1 MYLDGIFDLV
11 DIIKRKFRKRPKEQE
26 LDEYLDS
33 ETPGEHEY
41 AEMPGELDQIA
52 KYARGIHTDEQFE
65 KLRKD
70 L

>member
-1 MYLDGIFDLV
+1 M
-11 DIIKRKFRKRPKEQE
+11 
-26 LDEYLDS
+26 

-52 KYARGIHTDEQFE
+52 KYSQGIHTDEQFE
-65 KLRKD
+65 KLRKE

>member
-11 DIIKRKFRKRPKEQE
+11 DIIKRRFRKKPIEQE

-33 ETPGEHEY
+33 E
-41 AEMPGELDQIA
+41 MPGELDKVA
-52 KYARGIHTDEQFE
+52 KYSRGVHTDEQFE

>member
-1 MYLDGIFDLV
+1 MYLDGIFDLI
-11 DIIKRKFRKRPKEQE
+11 DIIKKRFRKKSTQRELDRE

-33 ETPGEHEY
+33 E
-41 AEMPGELDQIA
+41 MPGALDKNA
-52 KYARGIHTDEQFE
+52 KFLRGIHTEEQFE

>member
-1 MYLDGIFDLV
+1 MYLDGIFDLI
-11 DIIKRKFRKRPKEQE
+11 DIIKNRFRKKSLDEE

-33 ETPGEHEY
+33 E
-41 AEMPGELDQIA
+41 MPGELNTFA
-52 KYARGIHTDEQFE
+52 KFSKGIHTQEQFD

>member
-1 MYLDGIFDLV
+1 MYLDGIFDLI
-11 DIIKRKFRKRPKEQE
+11 DIIKNRFRKKSPDEE

-33 ETPGEHEY
+33 E
-41 AEMPGELDQIA
+41 MPGELDRITP
-52 KYARGIHTDEQFE
+52 YTRGIHTEEHFE

>member
-1 MYLDGIFDLV
+1 MYLDGIFDLI
-11 DIIKRKFRKRPKEQE
+11 DIIKNRFRKKSLDEE

-33 ETPGEHEY
+33 E
-41 AEMPGELDQIA
+41 MPGELDKIA
-52 KYARGIHTDEQFE
+52 KYSKGIHTDEQFE

>member
-11 DIIKRKFRKRPKEQE
+11 NSIKRRFRKKPIEQE

-33 ETPGEHEY
+33 E
-41 AEMPGELDQIA
+41 MPGELDTIA
-52 KYARGIHTDEQFE
+52 KYSRGIHTDEQFE